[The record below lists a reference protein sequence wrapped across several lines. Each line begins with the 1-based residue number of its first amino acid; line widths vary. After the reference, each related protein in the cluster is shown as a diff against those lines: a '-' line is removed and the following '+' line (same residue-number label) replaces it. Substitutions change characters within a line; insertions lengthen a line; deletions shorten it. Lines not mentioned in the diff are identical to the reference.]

1 MLEAKRTQLSVLIHA
16 AQAAIDS
23 RLQQIAANPQDSV
36 DEQQAIAGAQA
47 GLRVLEKE
55 LPKH

>member
-1 MLEAKRTQLSVLIHA
+1 VLIHA